1 MTATGAIIDWKS
13 YLAGFNAL
21 STANPYPVIKIADD
35 ITRELNEQDKYIER
49 DLNPKFF
56 RTYELDANFPDDWK
70 LEVAIYDKGLF
81 KSLIGR
87 TFIDLE
93 DRLYSNLLYIDKYT
107 CDIELKKSN
116 KIVDDLKKK
125 IKKTDEDKK

>member
-1 MTATGAIIDWKS
+1 LTATGAIIDWKS

-125 IKKTDEDKK
+125 NKKTDEDKK

>member
-21 STANPYPVIKIADD
+21 STVNPYPVIKIADD

-49 DLNPKFF
+49 ELNPKFF

-70 LEVAIYDKGLF
+70 LEVAIYDKGLL

-93 DRLYSNLLYIDKYT
+93 DRLYSNLLNIDKYS
-107 CDIELKKSN
+107 CNIE
-116 KIVDDLKKK
+116 
-125 IKKTDEDKK
+125 

>member
-93 DRLYSNLLYIDKYT
+93 DRLYSNLLNIDKYT

-116 KIVDDLKKK
+116 NKADD
-125 IKKTDEDKK
+125 IKK

>member
-1 MTATGAIIDWKS
+1 
-13 YLAGFNAL
+13 
-21 STANPYPVIKIADD
+21 
-35 ITRELNEQDKYIER
+35 
-49 DLNPKFF
+49 LNPKSF
-56 RTYELDANFPDDWK
+56 RTYELDANFPDDSK

-125 IKKTDEDKK
+125 NKKTDEDKK

>member
-125 IKKTDEDKK
+125 NKKTDEDKK